1 MFPVA
6 MGCLSPSGMRQR
18 LIKEQHGLWDFPE
31 DSPPLLINELTC
43 LKHFITVT
51 ESTQRPII
59 HHPPPTPGLLL
70 SNY

>member
-1 MFPVA
+1 MYPVA

-18 LIKEQHGLWDFPE
+18 LIKEQQGLWDFPVGP
-31 DSPPLLINELTC
+31 PPLLINELTC

-59 HHPPPTPGLLL
+59 PRLQPQGFC
-70 SNY
+70 